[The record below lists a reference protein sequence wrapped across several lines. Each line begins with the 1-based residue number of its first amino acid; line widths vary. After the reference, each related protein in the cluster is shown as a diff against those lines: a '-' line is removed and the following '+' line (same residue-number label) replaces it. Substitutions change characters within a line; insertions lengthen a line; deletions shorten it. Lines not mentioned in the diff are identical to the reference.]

1 MKTVLV
7 TGAAGFIASRLA
19 RRLLEAGI
27 RVVAVDNLND
37 AYDQR
42 MKHHRLAALQQRDGF
57 TFVEADIENLYEL
70 EPVFATHRFNAIY
83 NLAARAGV
91 RYSIEDPHVYLRSNA
106 QGALNLMEL
115 MHRHD
120 CGKLVLAS
128 TSSLYAGQP
137 MPFREDLPV
146 EKPLSPYAASNTA
159 AEVLSYTYHH
169 LYGIDV
175 TILRYF
181 TVYGPAGRPDMAPFR
196 FIKWIHA
203 GTPITVFGDGSQ
215 TRDFTYVDDIVEGVV
230 RVMDKTATPNPAWDG
245 ATPDP
250 GTSSAPYRLF
260 NIGNNN
266 PVMLTDFIAAIEK
279 ALGKTAERELLP
291 MQPGDV
297 AATYAN
303 IEDLIE
309 AVDYRPQTPVQV
321 GIDNFVAWYMQHMH
335 KE

>member
-7 TGAAGFIASRLA
+7 TGTAGFIASRVSK
-19 RRLLEAGI
+19 LLLDQGVE
-27 RVVAVDNLND
+27 VVGLDNLND
-37 AYDQR
+37 AYDIR
-42 MKHHRLAALQQRDGF
+42 MKRHRLASLEGREGF

-70 EPVFATHRFNAIY
+70 EPVFSANRFDAIF

-115 MHRHD
+115 MHRHG

-146 EKPLSPYAASNTA
+146 EKPLSPYAASKKA

-175 TILRYF
+175 SILRYF

-196 FIKWIHA
+196 FIKWIHE

-215 TRDFTYVDDIVEGVV
+215 TRDFTYVDDIARGTLLAGKPMGEGGKAGHEVINLGGG
-230 RVMDKTATPNPAWDG
+230 KTPI
-245 ATPDP
+245 
-250 GTSSAPYRLF
+250 SL
-260 NIGNNN
+260 
-266 PVMLTDFIAAIEK
+266 LDFIGKIEDR
-279 ALGKTAERELLP
+279 LGKKAEIVWQPMSASEMQDTAADIAKAKTMLGWEPE
-291 MQPGDV
+291 
-297 AATYAN
+297 
-303 IEDLIE
+303 IDL
-309 AVDYRPQTPVQV
+309 DK
-321 GIDNFVAWYMQHMH
+321 GIDATVAWYLENQDWAGGV
-335 KE
+335 KL

>member
-7 TGAAGFIASRLA
+7 TGTAGFIASRVSK
-19 RRLLEAGI
+19 LLLDQGVE
-27 RVVAVDNLND
+27 VVGLDNLND
-37 AYDQR
+37 AYDIR
-42 MKHHRLAALQQRDGF
+42 MKHHRLASLEGREGF

-70 EPVFATHRFNAIY
+70 EPVFSANRFDAIF

-115 MHRHD
+115 MHRHG

-146 EKPLSPYAASNTA
+146 EKPLSPYAASKKA

-175 TILRYF
+175 SILRYF

-196 FIKWIHA
+196 FIKWIHE

-215 TRDFTYVDDIVEGVV
+215 TRDFTYVDDIARGTLLAGKPMGEGGKAGHEVINLGGG
-230 RVMDKTATPNPAWDG
+230 KTPI
-245 ATPDP
+245 
-250 GTSSAPYRLF
+250 SL
-260 NIGNNN
+260 
-266 PVMLTDFIAAIEK
+266 LDFIGKIEDR
-279 ALGKTAERELLP
+279 LGKKAEIVWQPMSASEMQDTAADIAKAKTMLGWEPEIDLDKGL
-291 MQPGDV
+291 D
-297 AATYAN
+297 AT
-303 IEDLIE
+303 
-309 AVDYRPQTPVQV
+309 
-321 GIDNFVAWYMQHMH
+321 VAWYLENQDWAGGV
-335 KE
+335 KL

>member
-7 TGAAGFIASRLA
+7 TGTAGFIASRVSK
-19 RRLLEAGI
+19 LLLDQGVE
-27 RVVAVDNLND
+27 VVGLDNLND
-37 AYDQR
+37 AYDIR
-42 MKHHRLAALQQRDGF
+42 MKRHRLASLEGREGF

-70 EPVFATHRFNAIY
+70 EPVFSANRFDAIF

-115 MHRHD
+115 MHRHG

-146 EKPLSPYAASNTA
+146 EKPLSPYAASKKA
-159 AEVLSYTYHH
+159 AEVISYTYHH

-175 TILRYF
+175 SILRYF

-196 FIKWIHA
+196 FIKWIHE

-215 TRDFTYVDDIVEGVV
+215 TRDFTYVDDIARGTLLAGKPMGEGGKAGHEVINLGGG
-230 RVMDKTATPNPAWDG
+230 KTPI
-245 ATPDP
+245 
-250 GTSSAPYRLF
+250 SL
-260 NIGNNN
+260 
-266 PVMLTDFIAAIEK
+266 LDFIGKIEDR
-279 ALGKTAERELLP
+279 LGKKAEIVWQPMSASEMQDTAADIAKAKTMLGWEPEIDLDKGL
-291 MQPGDV
+291 D
-297 AATYAN
+297 AT
-303 IEDLIE
+303 
-309 AVDYRPQTPVQV
+309 
-321 GIDNFVAWYMQHMH
+321 VAWYLENQNWAGGV
-335 KE
+335 KL

>member
-1 MKTVLV
+1 MKRVLV
-7 TGAAGFIASRLA
+7 TGTAGFIASRVSK
-19 RRLLEAGI
+19 LLLDQGVE
-27 RVVAVDNLND
+27 VVGLDNVND
-37 AYDQR
+37 AYDVR
-42 MKHHRLAALQQRDGF
+42 MKRHRLASLEGREGF

-70 EPVFATHRFNAIY
+70 EPVFSANRFDAIF

-115 MHRHD
+115 MHRHG

-146 EKPLSPYAASNTA
+146 ERPLSPYAASKKA

-175 TILRYF
+175 SILRYF

-196 FIKWIHA
+196 FIKWIHE

-215 TRDFTYVDDIVEGVV
+215 TRDFTYVDDIARGTILAGKSMGEGGRAGHEVINLGGG
-230 RVMDKTATPNPAWDG
+230 KTPISLLDFIRKIENRLGKKAEIVWQPM
-245 ATPDP
+245 
-250 GTSSAPYRLF
+250 SASEMQDTAAD
-260 NIGNNN
+260 ITKAK
-266 PVMLTDFIAAIEK
+266 VMLGWEPEI
-279 ALGKTAERELLP
+279 
-291 MQPGDV
+291 
-297 AATYAN
+297 
-303 IEDLIE
+303 DLDE
-309 AVDYRPQTPVQV
+309 GLDQT
-321 GIDNFVAWYMQHMH
+321 VAWYLENLEWAGEV
-335 KE
+335 KL

>member
-1 MKTVLV
+1 MKKALV
-7 TGAAGFIASRLA
+7 TGAAGFIASRVS
-19 RRLLEAGI
+19 RLLLDRGVE
-27 RVVAVDNLND
+27 VVGLDNLND
-37 AYDQR
+37 AYDVR
-42 MKHHRLAALQQRDGF
+42 MKRHRLTSLEGREGF

-70 EPVFATHRFNAIY
+70 DPVFSAHRFDAIF

-128 TSSLYAGQP
+128 TSSLYAGHP

-146 EKPLSPYAASNTA
+146 EKPLSPYAASKKA

-175 TILRYF
+175 SILRYF

-196 FIKWIHA
+196 FIKWIHE

-215 TRDFTYVDDIVEGVV
+215 TRDFTYVDDIARGTVLAGKPMGEGKPGHEVV
-230 RVMDKTATPNPAWDG
+230 NLGGGMTPI
-245 ATPDP
+245 
-250 GTSSAPYRLF
+250 SL
-260 NIGNNN
+260 
-266 PVMLTDFIAAIEK
+266 LDFIRK
-279 ALGKTAERELLP
+279 
-291 MQPGDV
+291 
-297 AATYAN
+297 
-303 IEDLIE
+303 IEDRLGRKAEIVWQPMSASE
-309 AVDYRPQTPVQV
+309 MQDTSADIAKAKAVLGWEPE
-321 GIDNFVAWYMQHMH
+321 IDLDKGLDATVSWYLENLDWAREVAL
-335 KE
+335 

>member
-7 TGAAGFIASRLA
+7 TGTAGFIASRVSK
-19 RRLLEAGI
+19 LLLDQGVE
-27 RVVAVDNLND
+27 VVGLDNLND
-37 AYDQR
+37 AYDIR
-42 MKHHRLAALQQRDGF
+42 MKRHRLASLEGREGF

-70 EPVFATHRFNAIY
+70 EPVFSANRFDAIF

-115 MHRHD
+115 MHRHG

-146 EKPLSPYAASNTA
+146 EKPLSPYAASKKA

-175 TILRYF
+175 SILRYF

-196 FIKWIHA
+196 FIKWIHE

-215 TRDFTYVDDIVEGVV
+215 TRDFTYVDDIARGTLLAGKPMGEGGKAGHEVINLGGG
-230 RVMDKTATPNPAWDG
+230 KTPI
-245 ATPDP
+245 
-250 GTSSAPYRLF
+250 SL
-260 NIGNNN
+260 
-266 PVMLTDFIAAIEK
+266 LDFIGKIEDR
-279 ALGKTAERELLP
+279 LGKKAEIVWQPMSASEMQDTAADIAKAKTMLGWEPEIDLDKGL
-291 MQPGDV
+291 D
-297 AATYAN
+297 AT
-303 IEDLIE
+303 
-309 AVDYRPQTPVQV
+309 
-321 GIDNFVAWYMQHMH
+321 VAWYLENQNWAGGV
-335 KE
+335 KL

>member
-7 TGAAGFIASRLA
+7 TGTAGFIASRVSK
-19 RRLLEAGI
+19 LLLDQGVE
-27 RVVAVDNLND
+27 VVGLDNLND
-37 AYDQR
+37 AYDIR
-42 MKHHRLAALQQRDGF
+42 MKRHRLASLEGREGF
-57 TFVEADIENLYEL
+57 TFVEADIETLYEL
-70 EPVFATHRFNAIY
+70 EPVFSASRFDAIF

-115 MHRHD
+115 MHRHG

-146 EKPLSPYAASNTA
+146 EKPLSPYAASKKA

-175 TILRYF
+175 SILRYF

-196 FIKWIHA
+196 FIKWIHE

-215 TRDFTYVDDIVEGVV
+215 TRDFTYVDDIARGTLLAGKPMGEGGKAGHEVINLGGG
-230 RVMDKTATPNPAWDG
+230 KTPI
-245 ATPDP
+245 
-250 GTSSAPYRLF
+250 SL
-260 NIGNNN
+260 
-266 PVMLTDFIAAIEK
+266 LDFIGKIEDR
-279 ALGKTAERELLP
+279 LGKKAEIVWQPMSASEMQDTAADIAKAKTMLGWEPEIDLDKGL
-291 MQPGDV
+291 D
-297 AATYAN
+297 AT
-303 IEDLIE
+303 
-309 AVDYRPQTPVQV
+309 
-321 GIDNFVAWYMQHMH
+321 VAWYLENQDWAGGV
-335 KE
+335 KL

>member
-7 TGAAGFIASRLA
+7 TGTAGFIASRVSK
-19 RRLLEAGI
+19 LLLDQGVE
-27 RVVAVDNLND
+27 VVGLDNLND
-37 AYDQR
+37 AYDIR
-42 MKHHRLAALQQRDGF
+42 MKRHRLASLEGREGF

-70 EPVFATHRFNAIY
+70 EPVFSANRFDAIF

-115 MHRHD
+115 MHRHG

-146 EKPLSPYAASNTA
+146 EKPLSPYAASKKA

-175 TILRYF
+175 SILRYF

-196 FIKWIHA
+196 FIKWIHE

-215 TRDFTYVDDIVEGVV
+215 TRDFTYVDDIARGTLLAAKPMGEGSKAGHEVINLGGG
-230 RVMDKTATPNPAWDG
+230 KTPI
-245 ATPDP
+245 
-250 GTSSAPYRLF
+250 SL
-260 NIGNNN
+260 
-266 PVMLTDFIAAIEK
+266 LDFIGKIEDR
-279 ALGKTAERELLP
+279 LGKKAEIVWQPMSASEMQDTAADIAKAKTMLGWEPEIDLDKGL
-291 MQPGDV
+291 DATV
-297 AATYAN
+297 ARYLENQNWAGGVK
-303 IEDLIE
+303 L
-309 AVDYRPQTPVQV
+309 
-321 GIDNFVAWYMQHMH
+321 
-335 KE
+335 

>member
-7 TGAAGFIASRLA
+7 TGTAGFIASRVSK
-19 RRLLEAGI
+19 LLLDQGVE
-27 RVVAVDNLND
+27 VVGLDNLND
-37 AYDQR
+37 AYDIR
-42 MKHHRLAALQQRDGF
+42 MKRHRLASLEGREGF

-70 EPVFATHRFNAIY
+70 EPVFSANRFDAIF

-115 MHRHD
+115 MHRHG

-146 EKPLSPYAASNTA
+146 EKPLSPYAASKKA

-175 TILRYF
+175 SILRYF

-196 FIKWIHA
+196 FIKWIHE

-215 TRDFTYVDDIVEGVV
+215 TRDFTYVDDIARGTLLAAKPMGEGGKAGHEVINLGGG
-230 RVMDKTATPNPAWDG
+230 KTPI
-245 ATPDP
+245 
-250 GTSSAPYRLF
+250 SL
-260 NIGNNN
+260 
-266 PVMLTDFIAAIEK
+266 LDFIGKIEDR
-279 ALGKTAERELLP
+279 LGKKAEIVWQPMSASEMQDTAADIAKAKTMLGWEPEIDLDKGL
-291 MQPGDV
+291 D
-297 AATYAN
+297 AT
-303 IEDLIE
+303 
-309 AVDYRPQTPVQV
+309 
-321 GIDNFVAWYMQHMH
+321 VAWYLENQNWAGGV
-335 KE
+335 KL